1 MDYESLPNLRTRR
14 DFFRQAA
21 CAALGTVAL
30 TSTIRDLRFIN
41 AALGQAAPV
50 NDYKALVCIFL
61 NGGNDS
67 NNLVIPRGSEYA
79 NYAAIRQNLA
89 IPQSAILPIT
99 AQGGCVPSGE
109 GLVRST
115 RIPASFPGGISTSL
129 GHLTAGVPP
138 RRRTTSATA
147 RPVANGISGQCW
159 SASSGRTTAEKVSA
173 EPAGVAQ
180 VRSIRPRPAIW

>member
-99 AQGGCVPSGE
+99 AQGGDGREYGFHPSCVELQTLFAE
-109 GLVRST
+109 GKLAPLFNVGTLV
-115 RIPASFPGGISTSL
+115 
-129 GHLTAGVPP
+129 
-138 RRRTTSATA
+138 
-147 RPVANGISGQCW
+147 Q
-159 SASSGRTTAEKVSA
+159 
-173 EPAGVAQ
+173 
-180 VRSIRPRPAIW
+180 